1 MGSTW
6 GTKCKISIFGESHG
20 PAIGV
25 VMDGLPAGLAIDYED
40 VLREMRR
47 RAPGRDELSTPR
59 KEEDIPRILSGIFED
74 KTTGAPLCAM
84 IENRNTRSG
93 DYANLKNRPR
103 PGHADFTG
111 FVRYNGFNDPRGGGH
126 FSGRIT
132 APLVFCG
139 AIIKQIL
146 RQQGIVV
153 GGHVAAIA
161 GVQDDR
167 FDPVNIQSNQLDA
180 LRRMALPLLNGAVES
195 AMRSAVAEAKAEQDS
210 VGGVIECAICG
221 LPAGVGNPFFNS
233 LESVLAHLLFSIPAI
248 KGVEFGDGFGLS
260 SMRGSQAND
269 PYCMQGGSVRTTSN
283 HNGGILG
290 GITNGM
296 PVIFRTAV
304 KPTPSIGR
312 QQSTVLLSE
321 RTETTIA
328 IEGRHDPC
336 IVQRALPV
344 VEAAAALAV
353 YELLTDRP

>member
-1 MGSTW
+1 MSSTW

-146 RQQGIVV
+146 RQKGIVV

-161 GVQDDR
+161 GVQDER
-167 FDPVNIQSNQLDA
+167 FDPVNIHSDQLDA
-180 LRRMALPLLNGAVES
+180 ISRMALPLLNGAVES
-195 AMRSAVAEAKAEQDS
+195 AMRSAVAAAKAEQDS

-221 LPAGVGNPFFNS
+221 LPAGVGDPFFDS